1 MGHCQR
7 STAVAE
13 QRKTLRR
20 DTLRYARL
28 FPPDAERNRLRW
40 IARSLTFFEEDRE
53 GHAKQGRLAAEDR
66 GPLMHAHV
74 GMMLALRGAKPIPEY
89 DPSKERHWG
98 PRNVKQDKGQVSH
111 AAHHRRAPPLP
122 DCN

>member
-1 MGHCQR
+1 MGRCQR

-28 FPPDAERNRLRW
+28 FPPGAERNRLRW
-40 IARSLTFFEEDRE
+40 IARSLTFFEEDPK

-89 DPSKERHWG
+89 DPSKEQHWG
-98 PRNVKQDKGQVSH
+98 
-111 AAHHRRAPPLP
+111 RRKLKR
-122 DCN
+122 DE